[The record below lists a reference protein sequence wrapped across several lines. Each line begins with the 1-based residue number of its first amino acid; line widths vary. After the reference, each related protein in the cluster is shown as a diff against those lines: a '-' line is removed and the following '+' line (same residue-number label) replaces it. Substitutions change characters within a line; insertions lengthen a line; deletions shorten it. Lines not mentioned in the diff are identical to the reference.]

1 MPISI
6 RRYGALLVA
15 VLALALAPGAA
26 TAQPPS
32 APTPGAAGIGD
43 RLFPTLGNG
52 GYDARH
58 YTLALRYPTAARS
71 QTVVGTL
78 TMEATATQALSSF
91 NLDFDGD
98 AVSSVTVD
106 GAPAAFS
113 VQGEE
118 LVITP
123 TEPIRDGKRFTVTV
137 QYTSGPYLY
146 TPDFTN
152 FPIGILPF
160 GWFTTQDGSVTAGE
174 ADPAPQKQPPH
185 HHPPPQA

>member
-26 TAQPPS
+26 TAKPPS
-32 APTPGAAGIGD
+32 AATPGAAGIGD

-58 YTLALRYPTAARS
+58 YTLALRYPTAART
-71 QTVVGTL
+71 QTVFGDL
-78 TMEATATQALSSF
+78 TMDAVATQTLSRF

-98 AVSSVTVD
+98 AVSAVTVD
-106 GAPAAFS
+106 GRPAAFA
-113 VQGEE
+113 VQDEE

-123 TEPIRDGKRFTVTV
+123 AQALRDGKRFSTTVT
-137 QYTSGPYLY
+137 YTSGPYLY
-146 TPDFTN
+146 TPSFDN
-152 FPIGILPF
+152 FP
-160 GWFTTQDGSVTAGE
+160 
-174 ADPAPQKQPPH
+174 
-185 HHPPPQA
+185 

>member
-52 GYDARH
+52 GYDAQH
-58 YTLALRYPTAARS
+58 YTLSLRYPTAERV

-78 TMEATATQALSSF
+78 TMNAIATQALSRF
-91 NLDFDGD
+91 NLDFDGT
-98 AVSSVTVD
+98 AVSAVTVN
-106 GAPAAFS
+106 GSPAAFA

-123 TEPIRDGKRFTVTV
+123 
-137 QYTSGPYLY
+137 
-146 TPDFTN
+146 
-152 FPIGILPF
+152 
-160 GWFTTQDGSVTAGE
+160 A
-174 ADPAPQKQPPH
+174 
-185 HHPPPQA
+185 